1 MGRRIHPPP
10 KKFPFRSHAPSGCG
24 RSIGWRGGIVFPIV
38 EAKSLAPAVKQFKI
52 LAPWVARKRQPGQF
66 IVLRTH
72 EEGERIPL
80 TIVDSDPQA
89 GTLTIIFQEVG
100 KSTLRLGELQAGDSI
115 LDLIGPLGRPTH
127 IEKFGTVVCIGGGI
141 GIAPVYPIAKGM
153 REAGNTVV
161 SIIGAR
167 TRELLILEEEMA
179 RVSHVLK
186 VSTDDGS
193 YGYHGFVS
201 DVLQDLIDE
210 GTSIDLV
217 VAIGPVPMMRVVCN
231 VTRNRNLKTVVSLNP
246 IMVDATGMCGAC
258 RVTVGGRTRF
268 VCVDGPE
275 FDGHEVN
282 FAELVKR
289 QRAYLKEEK
298 TAMEIH
304 LRHRG
309 LCGGGGR
316 P

>member
-1 MGRRIHPPP
+1 M
-10 KKFPFRSHAPSGCG
+10 
-24 RSIGWRGGIVFPIV
+24 FPIV
-38 EAKSLAPAVKQFKI
+38 DVRLLAASVKQFK
-52 LAPWVARKRQPGQF
+52 VAAAEIAKKRKPGQF
-66 IVLRTH
+66 VVLRTH

-80 TIVDSDPQA
+80 TIADADPSA
-89 GTLTIIFQEVG
+89 GTITLIFQEVG
-100 KSTLRLGELQAGDSI
+100 KSTMQLGKLKAGDSI

-127 IEKFGTVVCIGGGI
+127 IENFGTVVCIGGGI
-141 GIAPVYPIAKGM
+141 GIAPVYPIVKGM
-153 REAGNTVV
+153 REAGNRVI

-167 TRELLILEEEMA
+167 NKDLLIMEEEMA
-179 RVSHVLK
+179 AVAHILK

-201 DVLQDLIDE
+201 DVLQDVIDE
-210 GTSIDLV
+210 GNPLHLV

-231 VTRNRNLKTVVSLNP
+231 VTRSRNIKTVVSLNP

-258 RVTVGGRTRF
+258 RVSVGGKTRF

-289 QRAYLKEEK
+289 QRAYLDQEQQASK
-298 TAMEIH
+298 IFLH
-304 LRHRG
+304 P
-309 LCGGGGR
+309 GGACMGGKS
-316 P
+316 

>member
-1 MGRRIHPPP
+1 M
-10 KKFPFRSHAPSGCG
+10 
-24 RSIGWRGGIVFPIV
+24 FPIV
-38 EAKSLAPAVKQFKI
+38 ENKLLATGVKQYKI
-52 LAPWVARKRQPGQF
+52 YAPEIAKKRRPGQF
-66 IVLRTH
+66 VVLRIT

-80 TIVDSDPQA
+80 TIADADPEA
-89 GTLTIIFQEVG
+89 GTITIIFQEVG
-100 KSTLRLGELQAGDSI
+100 KSTEQLGKLKAGGAI
-115 LDLIGPLGRPTH
+115 ADLIGPLGVPTH

-141 GIAPVYPIAKGM
+141 GIAPVYPIAKAM
-153 REAGNTVV
+153 REAGNTVI

-167 TRELLILEEEMA
+167 TKHLLILEEEMA
-179 RVSHVLK
+179 RVSHALK
-186 VSTDDGS
+186 ISTDDGS

-201 DVLQDLIDE
+201 DVLQNMLDE
-210 GTSIDLV
+210 GMHMDLV

-231 VTRNRNLKTVVSLNP
+231 VTRNHKIKTVVSLNP

-289 QRAYLKEEK
+289 QRAYLEQEK
-298 TAMEIH
+298 LALEIY
-304 LRHRG
+304 HRQG
-309 LCGGGGR
+309 ETCSGR
-316 P
+316 QSQ

>member
-1 MGRRIHPPP
+1 M
-10 KKFPFRSHAPSGCG
+10 
-24 RSIGWRGGIVFPIV
+24 FPILG
-38 EAKSLAPAVKQFKI
+38 ARLLAASVKQFTVA
-52 LAPWVARKRQPGQF
+52 APEIAKKRKPGQF
-66 IVLRTH
+66 VVLRTH

-80 TIVDSDPQA
+80 TIADADPAA
-89 GTLTIIFQEVG
+89 GTITLIFQEVG
-100 KSTLRLGELQAGDSI
+100 KSTMHLGKLKPGDSI

-127 IEKFGTVVCIGGGI
+127 MEKFGTVVCIGGGI

-153 REAGNTVV
+153 REAGNRVI

-167 TRELLILEEEMA
+167 TKDLLILEEEMA
-179 RVSHVLK
+179 AVSHILK

-201 DVLQDLIDE
+201 DVLQDVIDE
-210 GTSIDLV
+210 GNPIHLV
-217 VAIGPVPMMRVVCN
+217 VTIGPVAMMRVVCN
-231 VTRNRNLKTVVSLNP
+231 VTRSRNLKTVVSLNP
-246 IMVDATGMCGAC
+246 IMVDATGMCGSC

-289 QRAYLKEEK
+289 QRAYLDQEQQAAKMFLHPEG
-298 TAMEIH
+298 AC
-304 LRHRG
+304 L
-309 LCGGGGR
+309 GGKS
-316 P
+316 

>member
-1 MGRRIHPPP
+1 
-10 KKFPFRSHAPSGCG
+10 
-24 RSIGWRGGIVFPIV
+24 VFPIV
-38 EAKSLAPAVKQFKI
+38 DARLLAASVKQFRVA
-52 LAPWVARKRQPGQF
+52 APEIAEKCKPGQF
-66 IVLRTH
+66 VVLRTH

-80 TIVDSDPQA
+80 TIADADPSA
-89 GTLTIIFQEVG
+89 GTITLIFQEVG
-100 KSTLRLGELQAGDSI
+100 KSTMYLGKLKTGDSI

-127 IEKFGTVVCIGGGI
+127 IENFGTVVCIGGGI

-153 REAGNTVV
+153 REAGNKVI

-167 TRELLILEEEMA
+167 TKDLLILEEEMA
-179 RVSHVLK
+179 KVSHVLK

-201 DVLQDLIDE
+201 DVLQDVIDE
-210 GTSIDLV
+210 GNPIHLV

-231 VTRNRNLKTVVSLNP
+231 VTRGKNLKTVVSLNP

-258 RVTVGGRTRF
+258 RVSVGGRTRF

-289 QRAYLKEEK
+289 QRAYLDQEQQAAKMFLHPGD
-298 TAMEIH
+298 A
-304 LRHRG
+304 
-309 LCGGGGR
+309 CAGGKSG
-316 P
+316 